1 MEIKDV
7 EIFNR
12 IVAFNRDALE
22 YNNIPQEEIFR
33 LIDEILLKN
42 KVHLLYII

>member
-7 EIFNR
+7 ELFNR
-12 IVAFNRDALE
+12 IVAFNRGVLE

-33 LIDEILLKN
+33 RIEEILLKN
-42 KVHLLYII
+42 KA